1 MNNSLYFLAILPII
15 GVCIKWSMDAWSNT
29 NKHSNMYAISSIVQ
43 YSLMTVY
50 LAIAVTMI
58 ARFIHNNTGN
68 VNIITSNL
76 KLFFASLCLSLI
88 VYVAIIV
95 LYALYYPRFQYG
107 YITPSISGSINKYIM
122 IPLWILIFYNMYT
135 LIDCNK
141 PNATNACDQKIS
153 FLTLSIVA
161 FGLMQVY
168 LVVNSFK
175 IVQLWPTDDTFFAP

>member
-1 MNNSLYFLAILPII
+1 
-15 GVCIKWSMDAWSNT
+15 MDAWSNT

-50 LAIAVTMI
+50 LAIAVVMI
-58 ARFIHNNTGN
+58 ARFIHINSGNNA
-68 VNIITSNL
+68 IITANL
-76 KLFFASLCLSLI
+76 QLFFASLCFSLI

-95 LYALYYPRFQYG
+95 LYAVYYPRFQYG

-122 IPLWILIFYNMYT
+122 VPLWILIFYNMHT

-141 PNATNACDQKIS
+141 PNATNECDPKIS
-153 FLTLSIVA
+153 FLTLTIVA

-168 LVVNSFK
+168 LVVTSFK
-175 IVQLWPTDDTFFAP
+175 IVQLWPTDDIYFAP